1 MASVMTPGFDR
12 DLYMLAWK
20 YAATHHLGQPFPG
33 TDLPYIVHIGAVAM
47 EVMATLAVEPFD
59 RPDLAVACALLH
71 DVIEDTATK
80 PRPITHAD
88 LVAAFGAFDASIA
101 DGVVALSKDP
111 AITDKSA
118 AIEDSLVRILGLRIR
133 EVALVKLA
141 DRVVNMEPPPRHW
154 GAEKRT
160 RYHAEARTIL
170 DRLGHVSPTL
180 SARLREK
187 MTRYELHLDPATDA
201 PSTP

>member
-1 MASVMTPGFDR
+1 MTPPFDR

-20 YAATHHLGQPFPG
+20 FVATHHQGQPFPG

-47 EVMATLAVEPFD
+47 EVIATLAVEPFD

-88 LVAAFGAFDASIA
+88 LVAAFGGFDASIA
-101 DGVVALSKDP
+101 DGVAALSKDP

-118 AIEDSLVRILGLRIR
+118 AIDDSLARILGLQLR
-133 EVALVKLA
+133 EVAVVKLA
-141 DRVVNMEPPPRHW
+141 DRVVNMEPPPTHW
-154 GAEKRT
+154 SVDKRT
-160 RYHAEARTIL
+160 RYHAEAGAIL
-170 DRLGHVSPTL
+170 ERLGHASPTL

-187 MTRYELHLDPATDA
+187 MTRYERHLDPANDA

>member
-1 MASVMTPGFDR
+1 MGPVFDR

-33 TDLPYIVHIGAVAM
+33 TELPYIVHIGAVAM
-47 EVMATLAVEPFD
+47 EVIATLAVEPFD
-59 RPDLAVACALLH
+59 RPNLAVACALLH

-80 PRPITHAD
+80 PRPIIHAD
-88 LVAAFGAFDASIA
+88 LVATFGAFDGSIA
-101 DGVVALSKDP
+101 DGVAALSKDP

-118 AIEDSLVRILGLRIR
+118 AIEDSLARILGLRLL

-154 GAEKRT
+154 SAEKRT
-160 RYHAEARTIL
+160 RYHGEARHIL
-170 DRLGHVSPTL
+170 ERLGHASATL
-180 SARLREK
+180 SARLQEK
-187 MTRYELHLDPATDA
+187 IARYERHLDPVNDA
-201 PSTP
+201 PPTP